1 MGWNRQKITDWLAM
15 AGAVSALVSSKNL
28 DFPYTSKKMLLIIM
42 QIVSVFEAVFV
53 CVRVSLCLCVC
64 VYVCLCVR
72 VSVCLCICVSVCQ
85 WVSVLVFSVS
95 VCQCVCVPQ
104 KALELGY
111 LRLLYT
117 YKFALK
123 KFAWLHDCMID
134 SKVTTCLSITC
145 IFTPLFL
152 WRPFKDHL
160 QK

>member
-1 MGWNRQKITDWLAM
+1 M
-15 AGAVSALVSSKNL
+15 
-28 DFPYTSKKMLLIIM
+28 
-42 QIVSVFEAVFV
+42 SVCEAV
-53 CVRVSLCLCVC
+53 CLCVC
-64 VYVCLCVR
+64 VSL
-72 VSVCLCICVSVCQ
+72 CLCICVSVCQ
-85 WVSVLVFSVS
+85 WRSVLVFSVS

-160 QK
+160 QKLFGSKFNYQKNYIMGAIHAHTHTQTHTHTHTHTNTHTHTQTHTHTDFWA